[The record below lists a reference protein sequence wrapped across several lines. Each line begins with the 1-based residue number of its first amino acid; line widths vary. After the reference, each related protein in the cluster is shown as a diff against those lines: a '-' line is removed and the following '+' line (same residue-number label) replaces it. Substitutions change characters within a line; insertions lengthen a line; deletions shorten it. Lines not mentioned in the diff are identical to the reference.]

1 MPSKGR
7 GLRQR
12 LGLDAAPE
20 PAAARSDL
28 GKVLATHYS
37 TGRLSAD
44 EIAQTASAGISG
56 NADPQSDLKR
66 LASAFSGSKRK
77 RETSEGPKPETRNSA
92 RGVSRALRRFSV
104 LPALYYFLCPL
115 WDPHQNC
122 QVVEK
127 VSMLLLTD
135 LVDLIPAGLES
146 EYCSYTDAQSGF
158 HADCLSWC
166 DRVSVD
172 PSAHQYVAFGLWG
185 DAAPYT
191 NKDSLYLLAGSVLSG
206 EHRDRWWLSAIA
218 KRRICNCGC
227 KGRHTFERLFEVLVW
242 RYKCLFRGKH
252 PSATHDNKP
261 FEFGSARRKKAGRDL
276 RVRGCLLRKQG
287 DWS

>member
-1 MPSKGR
+1 M
-7 GLRQR
+7 
-12 LGLDAAPE
+12 GLDAAPE

-44 EIAQTASAGISG
+44 EIAQTASAEISG

-66 LASAFSGSKRK
+66 LASVFSGSKRK
-77 RETSEGPKPETRNSA
+77 RETSEGLKPETRNSA

-146 EYCSYTDAQSGF
+146 EYCSYTDAQSRFPTGF
-158 HADCLSWC
+158 CL
-166 DRVSVD
+166 
-172 PSAHQYVAFGLWG
+172 G
-185 DAAPYT
+185 
-191 NKDSLYLLAGSVLSG
+191 
-206 EHRDRWWLSAIA
+206 AI
-218 KRRICNCGC
+218 
-227 KGRHTFERLFEVLVW
+227 V
-242 RYKCLFRGKH
+242 
-252 PSATHDNKP
+252 
-261 FEFGSARRKKAGRDL
+261 
-276 RVRGCLLRKQG
+276 
-287 DWS
+287 

>member
-1 MPSKGR
+1 
-7 GLRQR
+7 
-12 LGLDAAPE
+12 
-20 PAAARSDL
+20 
-28 GKVLATHYS
+28 
-37 TGRLSAD
+37 
-44 EIAQTASAGISG
+44 
-56 NADPQSDLKR
+56 
-66 LASAFSGSKRK
+66 
-77 RETSEGPKPETRNSA
+77 
-92 RGVSRALRRFSV
+92 
-104 LPALYYFLCPL
+104 
-115 WDPHQNC
+115 
-122 QVVEK
+122 
-127 VSMLLLTD
+127 MLLLTD

-158 HADCLSWC
+158 HADLLSWC

-191 NKDSLYLLAGSVLSG
+191 NKDSLYLLVGSILSG

-242 RYKCLFRGKH
+242 QFKCLLRGKH
-252 PSATHDNKP
+252 PSVTHDNKP

-287 DWS
+287 DWSWLKQCLGLTGWRGEGEDCRICYRCPAQVDGRFPAYDFSSSASWRRNLFSTSDWWAHARGARVFVSALRGTSRAL